1 MVGRRAAA
9 GLASAWRSPYA
20 RAAVGAASRLRPRLA
35 PEGAI
40 LILLIMVVGT
50 FSIEAIS
57 PFDPLVGQPRERLQ
71 GPEWAWDFWNVHIL
85 GTDQQGRDVFVRLLV
100 GARFS
105 LLVAA
110 LTVGI
115 AGFVGLALGMVAG
128 YYRGAVEAVLMRL
141 TDAVLA
147 LPIILLALVLGVVYR
162 PSITLVIIAL
172 SANLWAGYARMIRG
186 ETLSVMNRDFIR
198 LARVAGA
205 GPVRIIVHHIFPHV
219 KNTFIVLL
227 TLQFGVAISGRVVA
241 QLPRRGHTAA
251 GPILGVDG
259 LARPPIHRDRL
270 VGLGLPRPGDPP
282 RRLELQYDGR
292 LDTRQAG
299 PQPPAVRNATSF
311 TFAGTQSC
319 LTGPHSLNTLAF
331 AATDR
336 QCFPMTGLVN
346 DAHAF

>member
-1 MVGRRAAA
+1 MAGRRAAA
-9 GLASAWRSPYA
+9 GLASAWRGPFA
-20 RAAVGAASRLRPRLA
+20 RAAVGAASGLRPRLA

-105 LLVAA
+105 LLVAV

-128 YYRGAVEAVLMRL
+128 YYRGSVEAVLMRL

-198 LARVAGA
+198 LARVAG
-205 GPVRIIVHHIFPHV
+205 PDRCDIIVHHIFPHV

-227 TLQFGVAISGRVVA
+227 TLQFGVAILAESSLSFLGAGIPPPDPSWGSMASQGR
-241 QLPRRGHTAA
+241 QYIETAWWVSVF
-251 GPILGVDG
+251 PG
-259 LARPPIHRDRL
+259 LAILLVVLSFNTMGDWIRDKL
-270 VGLGLPRPGDPP
+270 DPN
-282 RRLELQYDGR
+282 LQ
-292 LDTRQAG
+292 Q
-299 PQPPAVRNATSF
+299 
-311 TFAGTQSC
+311 
-319 LTGPHSLNTLAF
+319 
-331 AATDR
+331 
-336 QCFPMTGLVN
+336 
-346 DAHAF
+346 

>member
-40 LILLIMVVGT
+40 LILLVMVVGT

-162 PSITLVIIAL
+162 RSITLVIIAL

-227 TLQFGVAISGRVVA
+227 TLQFGVAILAESSLSFLGAGIPPPDPSWGSMASQGR
-241 QLPRRGHTAA
+241 QYIETAWWVTVF
-251 GPILGVDG
+251 PG
-259 LARPPIHRDRL
+259 LAILLVVLSFNTMGDWIRDKL
-270 VGLGLPRPGDPP
+270 DPN
-282 RRLELQYDGR
+282 LQ
-292 LDTRQAG
+292 Q
-299 PQPPAVRNATSF
+299 
-311 TFAGTQSC
+311 
-319 LTGPHSLNTLAF
+319 
-331 AATDR
+331 
-336 QCFPMTGLVN
+336 
-346 DAHAF
+346 